1 MEEVTGISKNSI
13 GVYETVRKV
22 VQTHK
27 NLLTVLTEVDRLLAI
42 PEQVKKFPKKI
53 LRKFII

>member
-42 PEQVKKFPKKI
+42 PEQVKKFPKKF